1 VGVSIRRA
9 DAETDR
15 DLLIR
20 LFHRF
25 LTPLSDDRRWNW
37 LYTKNPH
44 GAPRIWL
51 AVDSANGAAVGA
63 GSAFARRVYMSGQ
76 ANVAWV
82 LGDFCI
88 ADDYRSLG
96 VALKLQR
103 ACLQDIDSGA
113 AAFCYDFPST
123 AMMAVYQRLGIHAL
137 RHMVRLAKPLR
148 VDRKVRELVP
158 TPFLR
163 SALTKAG
170 NILLSRSASNGKHF
184 GVQLSLQ
191 PGECGHE
198 FSELA
203 IKRGVFNSVCT
214 ERSAEYLNW
223 RYLRNP
229 LANYEILTARRD
241 GELLAYAIFS
251 HGGEDAAIVD
261 IFGPD
266 DTAAISALLDALITL
281 LRERAVVT
289 LSAVLI
295 DSHPWIP
302 FFSRAGFKEREKSPI
317 IVYRPAHGREFDASK
332 WFLTYGDRDS

>member
-1 VGVSIRRA
+1 MGVSIRHA
-9 DAETDR
+9 DAEADR
-15 DLLIR
+15 ELLIR
-20 LFHRF
+20 LLHRF

-76 ANVAWV
+76 TNVAWV

-88 ADDYRSLG
+88 ADGYRSLG
-96 VALKLQR
+96 AALKLQR
-103 ACLQDIDSGA
+103 AFLQDVDSGA
-113 AAFCYDFPST
+113 ADFCYDFPSA
-123 AMMAVYQRLGIHAL
+123 AMMAVYHRLGIQPS

-158 TPFLR
+158 TPLLR
-163 SALTKAG
+163 SVFTTAG
-170 NILLSRSASNGKHF
+170 NFLLSRSTANGKNS

-191 PGECGHE
+191 QADCGEE

-203 IKRGVFNSVCT
+203 SKIGARYGACT

-241 GELLAYAIFS
+241 GDLLAYAIFS
-251 HGGEDAAIVD
+251 HSGEDASVVD
-261 IFGPD
+261 IFGAD
-266 DTAAISALLDALITL
+266 EAVTISALLDALIAL

-289 LSAVLI
+289 VSAVLI

-302 FFSRAGFKEREKSPI
+302 LFSRAGFKEREKSPVV
-317 IVYRPAHGREFDASK
+317 VYRPAHGREFEASK

>member
-1 VGVSIRRA
+1 MGVSIRRA

-15 DLLIR
+15 ELLIR
-20 LFHRF
+20 LLHHF

-88 ADDYRSLG
+88 ADGYRSLG

-103 ACLQDIDSGA
+103 ACLQDVDSGA

-123 AMMAVYQRLGIHAL
+123 AMMAVYQRLGIHPS
-137 RHMVRLAKPLR
+137 RHMVRFAKPLR

-158 TPFLR
+158 TAFLR
-163 SALTKAG
+163 SAFTTAG
-170 NILLSRSASNGKHF
+170 NLFLSRSGSNGKHS

-191 PGECGHE
+191 QADCGQE
-198 FSELA
+198 FSDLA
-203 IKRGVFNSVCT
+203 RKIGALYGACT

-241 GELLAYAIFS
+241 GALLAYTIFS
-251 HGGEDAAIVD
+251 HSGEDAAIVD
-261 IFGPD
+261 VFGADEPV
-266 DTAAISALLDALITL
+266 TIPALLDALIAL
-281 LRERAVVT
+281 LRARAVVT

-302 FFSRAGFKEREKSPI
+302 FFSRAGFKEREKSPVV
-317 IVYRPAHGREFDASK
+317 VYRPAHGREFEGSK
-332 WFLTYGDRDS
+332 WFLTHGDRDS